1 MRINRN
7 EEILCAL
14 TMFFPSYQSIKV
26 MFNMSVETHVSS
38 FDKLIIFQCLIH
50 LPFSVA
56 LHMSRAYG
64 DPCHIGRGL
73 IFRKLDY
80 MFIYISS
87 TLLAFGLSNSLI
99 YGTFASYINAFFIF
113 KVWDKSFCVYT
124 PPVNEVSTCALIY
137 IFGLLVNNR
146 ITDFYMSLL
155 VGLSAYICTF
165 FDTLGF
171 AMMHIACGFL
181 QQIFLS
187 HLQNGN

>member
-1 MRINRN
+1 MIINRN

-56 LHMSRAYG
+56 L
-64 DPCHIGRGL
+64 
-73 IFRKLDY
+73 K
-80 MFIYISS
+80 FIYISS

-113 KVWDKSFCVYT
+113 KLWDKSFCVYK
-124 PPVNEVSTCALIY
+124 PPVNEVSICVLIY
-137 IFGLLVNNR
+137 IFALLVNNR
-146 ITDFYMSLL
+146 TTDFYMSLL
-155 VGLSAYICTF
+155 VGFGAYICTF

-187 HLQNGN
+187 HLKNGN